1 MASTTAKGSG
11 STVNN
16 GGTFVGSTDDLA
28 NSAMTNNM
36 DVNDVNGT
44 GARTGSLVVA
54 KSGGSA
60 TAPAPT
66 LETNPDGIQTA
77 LGAGTLAYYPTAD
90 QRNFI
95 VRGAGSTAAG
105 KINNSATNGG
115 RLTSPA
121 AAPTNHRRIPATM
134 VRTVT
139 PGVRDIKVTAVPNK
153 DRHPEMTLT
162 GGGAV
167 SSFIDP
173 ATHATAPVAA
183 STIDPSRN
191 VPGELTYMFGGKLA
205 KQDNYKARD
214 TYES

>member
-1 MASTTAKGSG
+1 
-11 STVNN
+11 
-16 GGTFVGSTDDLA
+16 
-28 NSAMTNNM
+28 
-36 DVNDVNGT
+36 
-44 GARTGSLVVA
+44 
-54 KSGGSA
+54 
-60 TAPAPT
+60 
-66 LETNPDGIQTA
+66 
-77 LGAGTLAYYPTAD
+77 
-90 QRNFI
+90 
-95 VRGAGSTAAG
+95 
-105 KINNSATNGG
+105 
-115 RLTSPA
+115 
-121 AAPTNHRRIPATM
+121 M

-173 ATHATAPVAA
+173 ATHATDPVAA